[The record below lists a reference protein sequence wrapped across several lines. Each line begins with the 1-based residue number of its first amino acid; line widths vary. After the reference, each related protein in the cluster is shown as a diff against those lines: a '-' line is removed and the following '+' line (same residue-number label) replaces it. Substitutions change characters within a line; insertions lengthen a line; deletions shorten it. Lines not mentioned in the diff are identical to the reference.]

1 MPIDKLS
8 WGIEWGCVKDIKADK
23 IFNWMVGDQIVPID
37 DTLKKL
43 FNGKKYKK
51 YVNRRMKDHKFEFDE
66 SKYQDIKKK
75 MTVKNMEKI
84 I

>member
-1 MPIDKLS
+1 
-8 WGIEWGCVKDIKADK
+8 
-23 IFNWMVGDQIVPID
+23 MVGDQIVPID

-43 FNGKKYKK
+43 FTGKKYKK
-51 YVNRRMKDHKFEFDE
+51 YVNEMMKDNKFEFDE
-66 SKYQDIKKK
+66 LKYHEMKKK